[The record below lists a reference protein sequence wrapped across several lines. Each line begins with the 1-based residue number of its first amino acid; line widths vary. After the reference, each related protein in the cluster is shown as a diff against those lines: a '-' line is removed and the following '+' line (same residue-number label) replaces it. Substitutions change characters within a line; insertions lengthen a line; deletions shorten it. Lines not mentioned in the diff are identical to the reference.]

1 MLFVLV
7 NPPFDIAGKTDIKGS
22 GPAGH
27 NINIVGFHNIILA
40 IQKRPRKMEE
50 NLF

>member
-7 NPPFDIAGKTDIKGS
+7 NPPFDIAGETDIKCS

-40 IQKRPRKMEE
+40 VQRRPRKMEGT
-50 NLF
+50 LF